1 MACNSGLFEMMAE
14 ARLMGSRDM
23 GLGGA
28 DAALFAAPG
37 GGDGLP
43 ISFAAAMAWVRFKS
57 ADCLCDGAGAAV
69 ATAWGL
75 LKASS
80 ARASVT
86 ILPKLSGGFEG
97 EVGLSKSNLAPWSC
111 RIANWSRDGNLAE
124 ASSVSSLLPVWES
137 RAAKGSP
144 LVTLI
149 GEGLGLAACGAG
161 WGWAAP
167 AGGLPRLIGVTSGIF
182 GWDTGGGEKTAP
194 TTGVLPARP
203 WSGDRIS
210 DILVSAGE
218 RPE

>member
-1 MACNSGLFEMMAE
+1 MACSSGLFEMIAE

-23 GLGGA
+23 GLSGA
-28 DAALFAAPG
+28 GPG

-43 ISFAAAMAWVRFKS
+43 ISFAAAMAWMRFRS

-69 ATAWGL
+69 ATACGL

-86 ILPKLSGGFEG
+86 ILPKLSWGFWG

-111 RIANWSRDGNLAE
+111 KIENWSREGNRAE
-124 ASSVSSLLPVWES
+124 ASSESSLLPVLAS

-144 LVTLI
+144 LVTRI
-149 GEGLGLAACGAG
+149 GDGLGLPACGWG

-167 AGGLPRLIGVTSGIF
+167 AGGLPRLMGVTSGIF
-182 GWDTGGGEKTAP
+182 GWDTAGGEKTAP
-194 TTGVLPARP
+194 TTGVLAARP

-210 DILVSAGE
+210 DVLVSAGE